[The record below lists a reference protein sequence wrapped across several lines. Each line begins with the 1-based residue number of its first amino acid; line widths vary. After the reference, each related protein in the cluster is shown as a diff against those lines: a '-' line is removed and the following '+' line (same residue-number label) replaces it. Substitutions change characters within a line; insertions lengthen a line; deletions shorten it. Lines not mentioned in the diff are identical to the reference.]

1 MSHDEPGT
9 DDQPASVPW
18 RSRTVQVVLASTALA
33 PLGVPLISPALP
45 IIRDTFA
52 VTDAQASLLI
62 SAYFAAGIVLSP
74 FIGIFADRFGRRRV
88 LLVSLFAFGLTGGAV
103 AFASDFGVVLAIRLV
118 QGTAAAGIF
127 ITTVTVI
134 GDSFEGVQ
142 RNAVLGVN
150 VAILSLGAAVYP
162 IVGGALV
169 AFGWNAPFLAYLLAV
184 PVALFA
190 AWVLEEPI
198 HEREA
203 LGLGYIQGAAG
214 SLSGR
219 GIWSLYLATFAAEA
233 LFFGA
238 VFTALPFYLTQS
250 FALAPV
256 LVGVTLTV
264 AEGSSVVVSSQNGR
278 LARRI
283 SNGRLVAAGFV
294 AFGGG
299 LVGAFLA
306 PSPIVIGLSALLFGA
321 GPGLILPSVDAGIT
335 SAVATQYRAGV
346 LSLRNSTTFL
356 GRATGPV
363 LFAAL
368 AAVTGYR
375 TLLLVAGIVAVAGG
389 LVGAVVSG
397 GRRGEAVTPEE
408 AA

>member
-1 MSHDEPGT
+1 MSDGEPGT
-9 DDQPASVPW
+9 DTQSTGVPW
-18 RSRTVQVVLASTALA
+18 HSRTVQVVLASTALA
-33 PLGVPLISPALP
+33 PLGVPLISPTLP
-45 IIRDTFA
+45 IIRDAFA

-74 FIGIFADRFGRRRV
+74 FIGILADRFGRRRV
-88 LLVSLFAFGLTGGAV
+88 LLVSLFVFGLTGGVV

-134 GDSFEGVQ
+134 GDTFEGVQ

-203 LGLGYIQGAAG
+203 LGLAYLRGAAR

-219 GIWSLYLATFAAEA
+219 GTWSMYLATFAAEA

-238 VFTALPFYLTQS
+238 VFTALPFYLTES

-264 AEGSSVVVSSQNGR
+264 AEGSSVIVSSQNGR

-294 AFGGG
+294 AFGVG
-299 LVGAFLA
+299 LVGSYLA
-306 PSPIVIGLSALLFGA
+306 PSPAVVGLSALLFGA

-335 SAVATQYRAGV
+335 SAVATRYRAGV

-368 AAVTGYR
+368 AAFTGYR

-389 LVGAVVSG
+389 VVALPFAARETAG
-397 GRRGEAVTPEE
+397 GVAPEE
-408 AA
+408 TA